1 MIRLQART
9 AWFRRRSAMRRPE
22 VDICVLC
29 HNRDDVTARFLKHL
43 AGHLE
48 GVKAKVWVLDNGST
62 DGTWKLL
69 KWFKENT
76 RWWWPWARHKGLDLQ
91 ILQGYQN
98 IGFARG
104 NNYLARKGRAPY
116 ICFINN
122 DAFPRGKDW
131 LSLMRCYAGADDY
144 GAVGPISDNVMG
156 IQHKVWDDKWPY
168 VFHRAQVL
176 SGFCLLMRREVFE
189 EMDGWDE
196 RFLNGDEDLDLSLRL
211 RKAGYLLG
219 VCRRIFV
226 HHECSQTLAP
236 WCATRGESVKAHF
249 EQTRMQLVEK
259 HGPRCQNDIGFWEHL
274 DRPESEWAAM
284 GVMPNGEYVS
294 PPGRIEDQVRATARE
309 AALSADRYGG
319 ILQARKLHPAPPPAE
334 QAGADGS
341 GEAGELHPD
350 RWVPGGAKWRYHV
363 GTEDDETPAYRASPE
378 GSECTLAH
386 CATCEAEALAAG

>member
-1 MIRLQART
+1 
-9 AWFRRRSAMRRPE
+9 MRRPE

-48 GVKAKVWVLDNGST
+48 GVRAKVWVLDNGST

-76 RWWWPWARHKGLDLQ
+76 RWWWPWARHKGLDLE
-91 ILQGYQN
+91 ILRGYHN

-122 DAFPRGKDW
+122 DAFPEKEDW
-131 LSLMRCYAGADDY
+131 LPTLLAPLVWDGTKAKYRAA
-144 GAVGPISDNVMG
+144 GPISDNVMG
-156 IQHKVWDDKWPY
+156 IQHKVWNDKWPY
-168 VFHRAQVL
+168 NLHMSQCL
-176 SGFCLLMRREVFE
+176 SGFCFVVRRDLFE
-189 EMDGWDE
+189 ELGGWDE
-196 RFLNGDEDLDLSLRL
+196 RFMNGDEDLDLSLRI
-211 RKAGYLLG
+211 RKAGYWLA
-219 VCRRIFV
+219 VCRDVFV
-226 HHECSQTLAP
+226 HHELSQTLAP
-236 WCATRGESVKAHF
+236 WCALRGESVKAHF

-274 DRPESEWAAM
+274 DRPKSEWAAM

-294 PPGRIEDQVRATARE
+294 PPGRVRDQVRAIARE

-319 ILQARKLHPAPPPAE
+319 IPQARKLHPASSSE
-334 QAGADGS
+334 EGAGAEPAGD
-341 GEAGELHPD
+341 AGELHPS
-350 RWVPGGAKWRYHV
+350 RWIPGGTKWEYHV
-363 GTEDDETPAYRASPE
+363 GTADDETPAYSAVPE
-378 GSECTLAH
+378 GSECTLAY
-386 CATCEAEALAAG
+386 CATCEVEEAVAAG